1 MAIGL
6 LFGAALYYLG
16 DWFFK
21 DEIVLFRD
29 LHHYF
34 YPLREY
40 TIQCFKR
47 GIFPWWNPYIMLGT
61 PHFAAMQF
69 DVLYPL
75 TFIYFIGSF
84 PFAFNLFIFVHLF
97 LTTVFAFLFFR
108 ELKFSTLACGWGALS
123 WMMSGYLA
131 SAINLLNI
139 LGSITWL
146 PLVLL
151 LFRRRLIKQ
160 DRRYCLWSALSLL
173 MMFLGSEAGITVI
186 TIWILLGYALVYG
199 WNNCDV
205 IKTKFFAEFALR
217 VIAGIRM
224 TARVWLPTIALF
236 LGLSAFQWIP
246 SLEYL
251 LQSERVQIDFE
262 QATTWSVPPWDLLN
276 LFVPFITDPWIPRQ
290 DYWVRQSLLTS
301 YYAGSLPW
309 IFLAWLLK
317 WRRTAQVKWLLIGLI
332 FSLAFVLGKYTPVY
346 QAFYYFL
353 PGLSFIRYPARLFF
367 IPTFLLC
374 WLLVYGLDG
383 FLKTLKKF
391 PQKQLAD
398 SYLRIAFIFAA
409 GLLLLRKWLPR
420 FPDDQ
425 PFFAKIALLNLWTI
439 PAIWMMGWFL
449 LWFVSRFRKYRR
461 WGLVGLSLLLIW
473 DLGNVHRGIN
483 NTVSTKEFLQTA
495 PSVEFLKKQTGY
507 FRVCPSPKLYS
518 QFQYLPAKDFRS
530 AMTNSAEFCTPDQLV
545 PFGIADVSG
554 YDSIYLER
562 YGKLW
567 GALMSSKSPTE
578 RSLYHLLNARFL
590 LMPQPMPVKQKGFEL
605 VYQSHDF
612 YIYENSWVLPRA
624 FLAPRVVLMSDP
636 EKILEKIRDPQ
647 FQPEEE
653 VILEEQEDRR
663 QKTEDREQKNEENRN
678 EIKGRVEIV
687 NYTPNRVEIKVE
699 TNTPQTL
706 VLSDA
711 YYPGWRATV
720 DGQAVPV
727 FRADYYLR
735 AVQIPPGNHSVRFFY
750 RPWWFYWAPGVSL
763 LAFLASFVLWHHA
776 GDGILRLRDQKRRED
791 SQDHN
796 GKNKD
801 IT

>member
-1 MAIGL
+1 MHSVKRSNWIAIGL
-6 LFGAALYYLG
+6 LFLVALYYLG

-47 GIFPWWNPYIMLGT
+47 GIFPWWNPYIMLGA

-69 DVLYPL
+69 GVLYPL
-75 TFIYFIGSF
+75 TFIYFIGNF
-84 PFAFNLFIFVHLF
+84 PFAFNLFIFAHLF
-97 LTTVFAFLFFR
+97 LTAVFAFLFFR

-151 LFRRRLIKQ
+151 LFRRLLIKQ

-173 MMFLGSEAGITVI
+173 MMFLGSEVGITVM
-186 TIWILLGYALVYG
+186 TVWILLGCTLVYG
-199 WNNCDV
+199 WRNGGV
-205 IKTKFFAEFALR
+205 IAEFTLR
-217 VIAGIRM
+217 VVEGLRM
-224 TARVWLPTIALF
+224 TVRIWLPTVALF

-251 LQSERVQIDFE
+251 LQSERVRIDFK
-262 QATTWSVPPWDLLN
+262 QASTWSVPPWDLLN
-276 LFVPFITDPWIPRQ
+276 LLVPFITDPWIPRQ

-301 YYAGSLPW
+301 YYVGSLPW
-309 IFLAWLLK
+309 IFLVWLLK
-317 WRRTAQVKWLLIGLI
+317 WRRTVQVKWLLIGLV
-332 FSLAFVLGKYTPVY
+332 FSLALVLGKYTPVY
-346 QAFYYFL
+346 HVFYYFL
-353 PGLSFIRYPARLFF
+353 PGLSWIRYPARLFF

-374 WLLVYGLDG
+374 WLLACGLDG
-383 FLKTLKKF
+383 FLKNLKKY
-391 PQKQLAD
+391 PQKQLAG
-398 SYLRIAFIFAA
+398 SYLRIAFIFAV
-409 GLLLLRKWLPR
+409 GFLFLRKWLPS
-420 FPDDQ
+420 FPADQ

-449 LWFVSRFRKYRR
+449 LWFVSRFRKYHR
-461 WGLVGLSLLLIW
+461 WGLVGLSLLLVW

-483 NTVSTKEFLQTA
+483 NTVSAKEFLQTA
-495 PSVEFLKKQTGY
+495 PSTEFLKKQTGH

-518 QFQYLPAKDFRS
+518 QFQYLPAKDFQS
-530 AMTNSAEFCTPDQLV
+530 AMINSAEFCTPDQLV

-567 GALMSSKSPTE
+567 GALMSSKSPME
-578 RSLYHLLNARFL
+578 HSLYHLLNARFL
-590 LMPQPMPVKQKGFEL
+590 LTPQPMPVKQKGFEL
-605 VYQSHDF
+605 VYQSQDF

-624 FLAPRVVLMSDP
+624 FLVPRVVFMSDP

-653 VILEEQEDRR
+653 VILEGRADDYRLQTTDRG
-663 QKTEDREQKNEENRN
+663 KTEKNQ
-678 EIKGRVEIV
+678 GRVEIQ
-687 NYTPNRVEIKVE
+687 NYSPNQVEIRVE
-699 TNTPQTL
+699 TTTPQIL

-711 YYPGWRATV
+711 YYPGWKATV
-720 DGQAVPV
+720 DEQKVPV

-735 AVQIPPGNHSVRFFY
+735 AIQIPTGNHSVRFFY
-750 RPWWFYWAPGVSL
+750 HPWWFYWAPGISL
-763 LAFLASFVLWHHA
+763 LVFLASLW
-776 GDGILRLRDQKRRED
+776 IYPRLTESR
-791 SQDHN
+791 
-796 GKNKD
+796 G
-801 IT
+801 